1 MTAPRGSAGPPM
13 IIFSDLDGTLLDEH
27 YSFSPARPALSQLK
41 NQGIPLVLAT
51 SKTRAE
57 LATLQGALGGEPS
70 LIFENG
76 AGLALAQDGDAAVE
90 IFGPG
95 YAGILERLASL
106 GAVAAPFEGFAAL
119 GAERVAALTGLDAS
133 ATAQAMAREASE
145 PGLFHGD
152 AVALKRF
159 RAALAPEG
167 LRAVHGGRFLH
178 VMPQRDKVDGL
189 RTLAARL
196 APGRPTIALGDGEN
210 DRAMLE
216 AADFAVIIPRPDGT
230 HLALK
235 RMERVTLAPAPGPTG
250 WAQAVPAVIHACL
263 GLPN

>member
-1 MTAPRGSAGPPM
+1 MTETLASAVPPL
-13 IIFSDLDGTLLDEH
+13 IVFSDLDGTLLDEQ
-27 YSFSPARPALSQLK
+27 YDFSPAKPALRLLEDR
-41 NQGIPLVLAT
+41 GIPLVLAT

-57 LATLQGALGGEPS
+57 LATLRAALGGAPS

-76 AGLALAQDGDAAVE
+76 AGLALPRNGEPAVQ

-95 YAGILERLASL
+95 YAGILERLAAL
-106 GAVAAPFEGFAAL
+106 GSVAAPFEGFAAL
-119 GAERVAALTGLDAS
+119 GAERVAALTGLDGP

-152 AVALKRF
+152 DAALEAF

-178 VMPQRDKVDGL
+178 VMPQRDKVDGM
-189 RTLAARL
+189 RTLAERL
-196 APGRPTIALGDGEN
+196 APGRPTVALGDGEN

-216 AADFAVIIPRPDGT
+216 AADFAVILPRPDGT
-230 HLALK
+230 HLAL
-235 RMERVTLAPAPGPTG
+235 ERTERLTLAPAPGPKG
-250 WAQAVPAVIHACL
+250 WAQAVPAVVQACFS
-263 GLPN
+263 LPN